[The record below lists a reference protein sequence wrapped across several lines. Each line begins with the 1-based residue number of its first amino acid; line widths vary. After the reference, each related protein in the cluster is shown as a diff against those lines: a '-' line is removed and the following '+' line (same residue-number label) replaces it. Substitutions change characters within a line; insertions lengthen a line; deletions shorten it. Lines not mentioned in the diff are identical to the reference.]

1 MPRPKRS
8 RVGATRSTR
17 APSPKPDGQT
27 AEKAPVVAPAK
38 VPDSDI
44 YDVSDREKERI
55 NQRVAQAGKAGSHSR
70 RTRGPERLDLNSDQA
85 KALEDSRRRRDDAMD
100 RLDDLTST
108 SRPDRSGSS
117 DIEHS
122 RRESLSDPQR
132 RLTDVSGIDLDDDIF
147 ANLDD
152 SLDDTAN
159 SFEEPR
165 AGYRSADT
173 SSINVAMF
181 KRRPRQSSVAGRD
194 DAPIRPSSRGQNT
207 PSISTTL
214 NFSNFRR
221 RAREPSILGTGR
233 KPRRARS
240 QSVVSQASRNPSIL
254 GDDDDSGPDG
264 ESTPLDKTRRQTR
277 ASLVAAGGPGAE
289 SPASPSRKRKSLES
303 HDGRGKRPA
312 VEAETEEPEPEREPE
327 IIHQSIEVEVEVE
340 RTPSPPRGRTRER
353 ERFSTP
359 VAAAADDPDMAP
371 PLSSSSESDSPVP
384 LPPLDALAHRT
395 YNARGPRPRALKTPE
410 PMDSSS
416 DLSSPP
422 SLTHSPNYVAPR
434 AKGPPRKQA
443 APPPKKLT
451 TAELTSL
458 LPRRR
463 HRAPSRRRDNDA
475 EPFDLDA
482 SDDDSRYVTVGD
494 GEDDLSYVDSRAAAR
509 RRRKGGGQ
517 AAALGR
523 STSNR
528 RAAAKPGN
536 AGGGKGRAVR
546 TYGTAANEDKEN
558 EEVRDEIVVASGD
571 EQDGGGGDEADDA
584 LPEEETTQMMVERL
598 GEELQKAAKKF
609 KEVDKWELSFEDVTH
624 SSSSPGP
631 DAR

>member
-8 RVGATRSTR
+8 RVGATRPTG
-17 APSPKPDGQT
+17 APSPAPDGQA
-27 AEKAPVVAPAK
+27 AEKAPTVAPAE
-38 VPDSDI
+38 VPGSDI

-55 NQRVAQAGKAGSHSR
+55 NQRVAQAAKADSHSR
-70 RTRGPERLDLNSDQA
+70 RTRASAHLDLNSEQA

-108 SRPDRSGSS
+108 SRPNCSDSP

-122 RRESLSDPQR
+122 RRESVSEPQR
-132 RLTDVSGIDLDDDIF
+132 RLTDASGLDLDDDIF

-159 SFEEPR
+159 SFDETR
-165 AGYRSADT
+165 TGYRSGDT

-214 NFSNFRR
+214 NFSNFKR

-240 QSVVSQASRNPSIL
+240 QSVASQASRNPSVL
-254 GDDDDSGPDG
+254 GDGDDSGPDG
-264 ESTPLDKTRRQTR
+264 ESTPLDKTRRRTR
-277 ASLVAAGGPGAE
+277 ASLVAASGPGAE
-289 SPASPSRKRKSLES
+289 SPALPPRKRKSLES

-312 VEAETEEPEPEREPE
+312 AEPEAEEPGPGPGPGPEPEPE

-340 RTPSPPRGRTRER
+340 RTPSPPRGRARER

-359 VAAAADDPDMAP
+359 VAAADDPDMAP
-371 PLSSSSESDSPVP
+371 PLSSSSEGDSPIAW
-384 LPPLDALAHRT
+384 PPLDTLAHRT
-395 YNARGPRPRALKTPE
+395 YNTRKPPPRALKTPE
-410 PMDSSS
+410 LMDSSS

-422 SLTHSPNYVAPR
+422 SLTYSPHYVAPP
-434 AKGPPRKQA
+434 KGPPRKQA
-443 APPPKKLT
+443 APPPKIT
-451 TAELTSL
+451 TADLTSL

-463 HRAPSRRRDNDA
+463 HKASNLRTGGDD
-475 EPFDLDA
+475 PFDPDA
-482 SDDDSRYVTVGD
+482 SDDDRYVAASN
-494 GEDDLSYVDSRAAAR
+494 GEDDVSYVDSRAAAR
-509 RRRKGGGQ
+509 RRKGQ
-517 AAALGR
+517 MALGR

-528 RAAAKPGN
+528 RAAKAATKPGN
-536 AGGGKGRAVR
+536 AGGKGRAIR
-546 TYGTAANEDKEN
+546 TYGAANEDKEN
-558 EEVRDEIVVASGD
+558 EEIQDEIVVASGD
-571 EQDGGGGDEADDA
+571 EQGGGEDEQDA
-584 LPEEETTQMMVERL
+584 LPEEETTRMMAERL

-609 KEVDKWELSFEDVTH
+609 KEVDEWELSFEEVTH
-624 SSSSPGP
+624 SSSPGP